1 MSHVEGLRNFFLD
14 EDNYKGIKRPPG
26 DISFEL
32 VTRLGKRV
40 LYFLRKRYF
49 FICESQVWRTDPK
62 TVEREELQGSRQ
74 PPRDVAG
81 SRALQ

>member
-49 FICESQVWRTDPK
+49 FY
-62 TVEREELQGSRQ
+62 L
-74 PPRDVAG
+74 
-81 SRALQ
+81 